1 MSGVRWGGVTETDIT
16 STVSAFNLDLKLNYQ
31 NSQTLQSTLGGG
43 NGTYAATCDV
53 ADATVSGSTLSVY
66 SDATDSMSGN
76 VTVTSGSKSL
86 QIPVNISYETC
97 LTGDTMIAMFD
108 GTEKR
113 IYQIELGDLVLSLDS
128 NGNKVPGYVYYC
140 DSHCNKMGKHYD
152 RFVFSDGTELKIVHR
167 HRFYNMNEKKFV
179 HLDLWYEGDT
189 AYKLDG
195 TTPELTEVHLRDY
208 EGEIPHFTLFC
219 EHNTY
224 FANGILCGN
233 RYSDLVM
240 FSNGRRK
247 ARSVTN
253 TEYMPILLQLPE
265 TFSGYTDAW
274 LDETT
279 LDLMLVKDGKTINYY
294 QIGYSDTYGA
304 CYKKTDDNYD
314 IDHIESTWEKVCDL
328 PKESGTNSVNG
339 KEFDCVIIYAK
350 RAVRQSDVSAIS
362 LADNASGGGTELC
375 TDNQIESVSL
385 LHLNWRTNIVRGG
398 GNQTRTVATQSQ
410 DTSVIKVANRVALSR
425 NASKTH

>member
-1 MSGVRWGGVTETDIT
+1 M
-16 STVSAFNLDLKLNYQ
+16 KLNYR

-53 ADATVSGSTLSVY
+53 ADASVNGSTLSVY
-66 SDATDSMSGN
+66 SDASDSMSGN

-86 QIPVNISYETC
+86 QIPVNINYETC

-113 IYQIELGDLVLSLDS
+113 IDQIELGDLVLSLDS

-152 RFVFSDGTELKIVHR
+152 RFVFSDDTELKIVHR

-253 TEYMPILLQLPE
+253 AEYMPILLQLPE
-265 TFSGYTDAW
+265 TFCGYTDAW
-274 LDETT
+274 LDQTT
-279 LDLMLVKDGKTINYY
+279 LDLMFVKDGKTINYY
-294 QIGYSDTYGA
+294 QIGYSDMYGA

-314 IDHIESTWEKVCDL
+314 VDHIESTWEKACDL
-328 PKESGTNSVNG
+328 PKESGSNSVAG

-350 RAVRQSDVSAIS
+350 RAIRQSAVS
-362 LADNASGGGTELC
+362 LADDTSGGGGNHT
-375 TDNQIESVSL
+375 SS
-385 LHLNWRTNIVRGG
+385 IV
-398 GNQTRTVATQSQ
+398 TQSHVFPVRA
-410 DTSVIKVANRVALSR
+410 TTLRR
-425 NASKTH
+425 NVSKPEDC